1 MNADSTSSIKSKTT
15 LFICLVLAGVLLY
28 QMVGLVAAAS
38 SRNLMFDGAMNLEI
52 SRSIAEG
59 LGPRR
64 AYDSGDLF
72 PPGVQSK
79 EPFVLMG
86 AAIFKVF
93 GVGHWQAQLPNL
105 LFVFL
110 LAGLVFALLR
120 RTSNTATAL
129 VAQILVFSL
138 PGFTQYALN
147 GYGEIPTLFFGL
159 SALAVVVWPH
169 RITTSLIKIS
179 FAAGAMA
186 GLAMATKVVGI
197 VLVGAVALILG
208 VRVLVEAEKRFKS
221 LLATIL
227 AFSAGLLLPLLLI
240 EAWRWFWLGT
250 DGYRAWWDFQY
261 NSIMYQSGAAPRVDQ
276 PSTMAKVATHFSI
289 LVRDINR
296 TWLATIALAVA
307 PLVALALASP
317 YLRAADRRNLAWLLA
332 GLSLIAAL
340 YFSWWFTYVPT
351 EKAWLRYI
359 YIALVSLG
367 LLAAVAITSNIARAF
382 DAPSKWMRALHA
394 SLALAVF
401 VVYAPF
407 VLKSLATELRFGPN
421 EEAQASMYAANV
433 ISNVDPDHPV
443 FGYGWYAAPTVQ
455 LHTKR
460 NLLDLTDWPIGRLA
474 GQQPA
479 YLVADRATLMTGILN
494 PVLSRYPNKL
504 MMRPNSFAQVYE
516 IDFANPLDPFA
527 AMDTSSATAAVEF
540 ARGEYPLTHGMEP
553 FDPMG
558 GRFIASDSEV
568 LLKYGG
574 QGSLV
579 MSAYMALPHFY
590 LRDEPLRGRVLIEG
604 CPPLK
609 FAFEATGWKEF
620 RLPLACKPA
629 PGENVRV
636 RILLDNVFN
645 LPLLYDRQR
654 AMLLGSIGFSD

>member
-1 MNADSTSSIKSKTT
+1 
-15 LFICLVLAGVLLY
+15 
-28 QMVGLVAAAS
+28 
-38 SRNLMFDGAMNLEI
+38 
-52 SRSIAEG
+52 
-59 LGPRR
+59 
-64 AYDSGDLF
+64 
-72 PPGVQSK
+72 
-79 EPFVLMG
+79 MG

-110 LAGLVFALLR
+110 LAGLVFALFR

-129 VAQILVFSL
+129 VALILVFSL
-138 PGFTQYALN
+138 PDFTQYALN
-147 GYGEIPTLFFGL
+147 GYGEIPTFFFGL
-159 SALAVVVWPH
+159 SALALVVWPH

-186 GLAMATKVVGI
+186 GLAIATKVVGI

-208 VRVLVEAEKRFKS
+208 LRVLVEAEKRLKS
-221 LLATIL
+221 LLVAIL

-240 EAWRWFWLGT
+240 EAWRWFWLGA

-261 NSIMYQSGAAPRVDQ
+261 TSIMYQSGAAPRNDQ
-276 PSTMAKVATHFSI
+276 PSTLSKVATHFSI
-289 LVRDINR
+289 LIRDINL
-296 TWLATIALAVA
+296 TSLATIALAVA
-307 PLVALALASP
+307 PLAALALAFP
-317 YLRAADRRNLAWLLA
+317 YLRTAQKRNMAWLLA
-332 GLSLIAAL
+332 GLALIAAL
-340 YFSWWFTYVPT
+340 YLSWWLTYVPT

-382 DAPSKWMRALHA
+382 DTPSKWMRTLHA

-401 VVYAPF
+401 LAYAPF
-407 VLKSLATELRFGPN
+407 VFKSVSTDLKFGPN
-421 EEAQASMYAANV
+421 EEAQASMYAAN
-433 ISNVDPDHPV
+433 IIENVDPDRPV

-460 NLLDLTDWPIGRLA
+460 NLLDLTDWPIGRLT
-474 GQQPA
+474 GQPA
-479 YLVADRATLMTGILN
+479 YLVADRATLITGILN
-494 PVLSRYPNKL
+494 PVLNRYPNRL
-504 MMRPNSFAQVYE
+504 LMRPNDFAQVYE
-516 IDFANPLDPFA
+516 IDFANPLNPFA
-527 AMDTSSATAAVEF
+527 AMDSSSATAAVEF
-540 ARGEYPLTHGMEP
+540 ARVDYPLTHGMEP

-558 GRFIASDSEV
+558 GRFIASDAEV

-590 LRDEPLRGRVLIEG
+590 LRDEPLRGRILIEG
-604 CPPLK
+604 CSPLA

-629 PGENVRV
+629 SGESVRV